1 MKKSALCALAILILV
16 AGCEPDRT
24 PQQTLLDSAAAAL
37 ENKDPQKFL
46 ACIDMQEYSVNQVKN
61 LTNRDDIL
69 GSLDKLGNS
78 LGLGGLNQIIGS
90 IVDIQGTVTQE
101 MTQGV
106 ATGQMMAQCRTS
118 INPDCPWF
126 PQSLKDAKIV
136 EMGPDAAIASV
147 TTPANIT
154 SWLAL
159 RKIGASWKIVGR
171 APLENMARRYAG
183 SAAGPADKPGGQ
195 QQKPAPGKPVNI

>member
-1 MKKSALCALAILILV
+1 MKKTALCVLAFLILI
-16 AGCEPDRT
+16 AGCEPGRT
-24 PQQTLLDSAAAAL
+24 PQQSLLDSAAAAL

-46 ACIDMQEYSVNQVKN
+46 ACIDMQEYAINQVKN
-61 LTNRDDIL
+61 MTTRDDIL
-69 GSLDKLGNS
+69 NSLDKLGSS

-118 INPDCPWF
+118 LNPDCPWF
-126 PQSLKDAKIV
+126 PQALKDAKIV
-136 EMGPDAAIASV
+136 EMGPDAAIASI

-159 RKIGASWKIVGR
+159 RKIGNSWKIVGR
-171 APLENMARRYAG
+171 APLENIARRYAG
-183 SAAGPADKPGGQ
+183 TVAKPAEKPG
-195 QQKPAPGKPVNI
+195 QQKPNPGKPVNI